1 MINKFLVTVQDVY
14 QEIHLIVYFVDSL
27 NLGRLILADR
37 LFAKVLQRVGTFLS
51 ISNNLWE
58 KLASSLEV
66 LNIFDDN
73 FRVIP
78 ISYFV
83 DFIL

>member
-27 NLGRLILADR
+27 NLDRLILADR

>member
-1 MINKFLVTVQDVY
+1 MVNKFLVTVQEVY

-27 NLGRLILADR
+27 NLDRLILADR
-37 LFAKVLQRVGTFLS
+37 LFAKVLQRFGTFLS

>member
-1 MINKFLVTVQDVY
+1 MVNKFLVTVQEVY

-27 NLGRLILADR
+27 NLDRLILADR

>member
-1 MINKFLVTVQDVY
+1 MVNKFLVTVQEVY

-27 NLGRLILADR
+27 NLDRLILADR
-37 LFAKVLQRVGTFLS
+37 LFAKVLQRFGTFLS
-51 ISNNLWE
+51 ISNNMWE

-66 LNIFDDN
+66 PNIFDDS

>member
-27 NLGRLILADR
+27 NLDRLILADR

-66 LNIFDDN
+66 PNIFDDN